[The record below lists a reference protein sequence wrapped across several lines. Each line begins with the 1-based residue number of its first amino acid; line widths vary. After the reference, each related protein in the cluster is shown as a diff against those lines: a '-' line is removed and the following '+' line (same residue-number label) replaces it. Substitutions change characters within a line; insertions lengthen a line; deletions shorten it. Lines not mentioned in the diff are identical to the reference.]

1 MFFYQNLSLN
11 CLSFDTD
18 DVVVTGHPSD
28 SSFQQNSAD
37 FVEEDQGFCPQKEM
51 TFWSITRS
59 SPLSWEKHHGQW
71 KIIFRLVWGK
81 DILRSIKI
89 IFKISNE

>member
-1 MFFYQNLSLN
+1 MN

-28 SSFQQNSAD
+28 SSFEQNSAD

-59 SPLSWEKHHGQW
+59 SPLSWEKHHRRW
-71 KIIFRLVWGK
+71 KILFQFVSEN

-89 IFKISNE
+89 IFKISG